1 MIAHRML
8 KATRLLVTLLLGEL
22 VLEDIVQGA
31 RGVGFQVLQLLVDL
45 LVLAGSIV
53 DALTA
58 ARRRLLLRTG
68 LALRRRRLTTFRH
81 DFWCGFL
88 FLVEKALGEV

>member
-1 MIAHRML
+1 LDCRFFN
-8 KATRLLVTLLLGEL
+8 KEKWSVTLRNIQGILPVSGFLSH
-22 VLEDIVQGA
+22 LE
-31 RGVGFQVLQLLVDL
+31 LLVDL

-68 LALRRRRLTTFRH
+68 LALRRRGLTTFRH